1 MYIYAYILQNV
12 IFSRV
17 TCVNIE
23 INMLEF
29 S

>member
-17 TCVNIE
+17 TFVNIE